1 MVNEF
6 SKNYNGIILKQ
17 RNNYECPLIFICAIP
32 AKDIKEWVDVIP
44 TREKKGAIQRIL
56 SDAHVRSIKNYISA
70 SPKNIIPTT
79 ITIAIPS
86 EYEVIDHSLG
96 DQCSLKTLK
105 ITMVEGQK
113 SKPALLIDGQHR
125 LEAMTRVEEEIP
137 LICTIILGANDLE
150 RAINFVVI
158 NNKAKRVPTDL
169 VKAIVSELDEV
180 EKEDFKTRVTSIG
193 LSLGD
198 YNNALIILSLSDTS
212 PFNGLLDWETNRDGQ
227 RLIKPLAL
235 EMALRL
241 VRNDLNTESELD
253 VDESLEILSAMWR
266 GIKKAPGYDNIW
278 LNNDSNLLSK
288 ASLVATTEF
297 LIERI
302 NQKIEDGEIDPTEIQ
317 GVEQYSTELMS
328 KIPSEFWTTKWE
340 VKSLDTS
347 AGRGLIRDALSKIRT
362 NISRGMAEPFNK
374 IDLFTPPSSE
384 EQ

>member
-1 MVNEF
+1 MVNAFLE
-6 SKNYNGIILKQ
+6 NYDGIILKQ
-17 RNNYECPLIFICAIP
+17 RNNDECPLIFICAIP
-32 AKDIKEWVDVIP
+32 AKEIKQWVDVIP

-86 EYEVIDHSLG
+86 EYKIIDHPQG
-96 DQCSLKTLK
+96 DQCMLKTLQ
-105 ITMVEGQK
+105 ISMVEGQT

-125 LEAMTRVEEEIP
+125 LEAMTRVDEEIP

-169 VKAIVSELDEV
+169 VKAIVSELDED
-180 EKEDFKTRVTSIG
+180 ERQHFKTRVTSIG

-198 YNNALIILSLSDTS
+198 YNNALVILSLSDFS
-212 PFNGLLDWETNRDGQ
+212 PFKGLLDWEANREGQ
-227 RLIKPLAL
+227 RVIKPLAL
-235 EMALRL
+235 ELALRL
-241 VRNDLNTESELD
+241 VRNDLNTENELD
-253 VDESLEILSAMWR
+253 VDEALEILSAMWR
-266 GIKKAPGYDNIW
+266 GIKQAPGYDNVW
-278 LNNDSNLLSK
+278 LDAESKLLSK

-297 LIERI
+297 LVERF
-302 NQKIEDGEIDPTEIQ
+302 NQKIEEGEIDPTEIQ
-317 GVEQYSTELMS
+317 VVEDYSRDLMS
-328 KIPSEFWTTKWE
+328 KIPGEFWTTKWE
-340 VKSLDTS
+340 AKSLDTS

-362 NISRGMAEPFNK
+362 NISRGVAEPFNK
-374 IDLFTPPSSE
+374 IDLLTPANHE